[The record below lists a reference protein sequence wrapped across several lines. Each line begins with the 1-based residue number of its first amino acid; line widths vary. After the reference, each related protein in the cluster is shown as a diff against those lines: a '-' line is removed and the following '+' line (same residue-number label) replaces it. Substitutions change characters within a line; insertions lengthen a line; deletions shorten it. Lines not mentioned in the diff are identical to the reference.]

1 MALSKN
7 FIVKNGLEV
16 AKNLIYA
23 DSSLNYVG
31 IGTTIPEY
39 SFEVI
44 NDIGLN
50 NRFYVGVVTALIKTT
65 SGIASA
71 ASPGVISGIDTS
83 EIRINDK
90 LIDSLNF
97 YFNPGTRIISIG
109 NSIVG
114 LSQAH
119 NNGIGSTTLTID
131 IRRKLTSGNKDEI
144 LVSNGEF
151 VGPQWKPFDDIAKV
165 KVQQNDDDIF
175 YNVVFAGEPETVE
188 RFLKVDSNGL
198 IYNPSR
204 NHLGIGVEPTEALD
218 VIGNAKVSSNLDVDG
233 DLEVGGDATITNET
247 STNTL
252 DVGSRSYLAEAE
264 ANNLQVSNDTSTNT
278 LDVNFKSSLAI
289 ADATQLTVTGDSF
302 VVDVFS
308 TGDVEAENFRVGA
321 SPSLT
326 NLQLDN
332 YNLYNDMGTFTAVP
346 GVQYIID
353 SYSVTSPNYKVADYT
368 IFVEGLGNIQSQKML
383 LMQNGSIAFSEEYAI
398 MFNPAILVSVGATI
412 SGSTCNVFFTPVEGI
427 SGTVSY
433 MFSRSTLR

>member
-7 FIVKNGLEV
+7 FVVKNGLEV

-23 DSSLNYVG
+23 DSDLNYVG

-50 NRFYVGVVTALIKTT
+50 NRFYVGVVTSQIKTT

-83 EIRINDK
+83 QIRINDK
-90 LIDSLNF
+90 LTESLNV
-97 YFNPGTRIISIG
+97 YFDPGTRVVSIG
-109 NSIVG
+109 SSIVG
-114 LSQAH
+114 LNKAH
-119 NNGIGSTTLTID
+119 KNGIGSTSLTID
-131 IRRKLTSGNKDEI
+131 ITRKLTSGNKDEI

-151 VGPQWKPFDDIAKV
+151 IGPQWKPFDDIAKI
-165 KVQQNDDDIF
+165 KVEQNDDDVF
-175 YNVVFAGEPETVE
+175 YNVTFAGDPGTVE
-188 RFLKVDSNGL
+188 KALKVDDNGL
-198 IYNPSR
+198 IYNPFR
-204 NHLGIGVEPTEALD
+204 NHLGIGAAPTEALD
-218 VIGNAKVSSNLDVDG
+218 VTGNVKVSANLNVDVDLDVGGNAN
-233 DLEVGGDATITNET
+233 ITNET
-247 STNTL
+247 STDTL
-252 DVGSRSYLAEAE
+252 DVGSSSSLAEAF
-264 ANNLQVSNDTSTNT
+264 ANNIQVSNDTSTNT
-278 LDVNFKSSLAI
+278 LDVAFSSSLAV

-321 SPSLT
+321 GPSLT

-353 SYSVTSPNYKVADYT
+353 TYSVTSPNYKVADYT
-368 IFVEGLGNIQSQKML
+368 LFVEGLGNIQSEKVL
-383 LMQNGSIAFSEEYAI
+383 LMQNGSVA
-398 MFNPAILVSVGATI
+398 GT
-412 SGSTCNVFFTPVEGI
+412 TCNVFLTPVEGI

-433 MFSRSTLR
+433 MFSRNTLR

>member
-23 DSSLNYVG
+23 DSDLKYVG

-50 NRFYVGVVTALIKTT
+50 NRFYVGVVTAQIKTT
-65 SGIASA
+65 TGIASA

-83 EIRINDK
+83 LIRINDK
-90 LIDSLNF
+90 LTESLGV

-109 NSIVG
+109 PSIVG

-119 NNGIGSTTLTID
+119 KNGIGSTSLTID
-131 IRRKLTSGNKDEI
+131 ITRKLTSGNKDEI

-151 VGPQWKPFDDIAKV
+151 IGPQWKPFDDIAKV
-165 KVQQNDDDIF
+165 KVQQNDDDVF

-188 RFLKVDSNGL
+188 RFLKVDNNGL
-198 IYNPSR
+198 IYNPFR
-204 NHLGIGVEPTEALD
+204 NHLGIGAAPTVALD
-218 VIGNAKVSSNLDVDG
+218 VEGDTKISLNLDVG
-233 DLEVGGDATITNET
+233 ADLNVDASATIANET
-247 STNTL
+247 STSILTVNNSSSLAEAVANNITVANNTTTNTL
-252 DVGSRSYLAEAE
+252 DVSI
-264 ANNLQVSNDTSTNT
+264 N
-278 LDVNFKSSLAI
+278 SSLAV

-308 TGDVEAENFRVGA
+308 TGDVEAVNFRVGA
-321 SPSLT
+321 APSLT

-353 SYSVTSPNYKVADYT
+353 TYSVTSPNYKVADYT
-368 IFVEGLGNIQSQKML
+368 LFVEGLGNIQSQKVL

-412 SGSTCNVFFTPVEGI
+412 TGTTCNVFLTPVEGI

-433 MFSRSTLR
+433 MFSRNTLR